1 MAKTLAILF
10 CAAFLFGCSN
20 GDRTAISA
28 TGTIEATEVTLSAQ
42 SGGQVKN
49 IIADEGDIVRT
60 DDTLLTIDDT
70 DWRFQ
75 LEQARGGYEMAEA
88 QFRLALKG
96 TREED
101 VIQSEANY
109 ENASADLKRMED
121 LFRARSISEKQL
133 DDARTRFTISQQIWE
148 KMKRGLRQE
157 EIDAARAR
165 RDQMKAQMASLQKKV
180 NDCMVTSPIAGTIT
194 KRYVEQG
201 ELAST
206 GMALYKI
213 SNLLT
218 MDITIY
224 ISESDLPKVKLNQKA
239 IVNIDAFQKKY
250 YEGKVTFISSTAE
263 FTPKNIQTKDERTKL
278 VFSVKVKVPNPDGTL
293 KAGIPADVTLHVE
306 NQ

>member
-1 MAKTLAILF
+1 MNKLIAVIF
-10 CAAFLFGCSN
+10 CIGYLFGCSSHN
-20 GDRTAISA
+20 EETISA
-28 TGTIEATEVTLSAQ
+28 TGTIEATEIILSAQ
-42 SGGQVKN
+42 VGGQIKRV
-49 IIADEGDIVRT
+49 IADEGDVAWIG
-60 DDTLLTIDDT
+60 DTLLIIDNT
-70 DWRFQ
+70 DWVYQ

-96 TREED
+96 AREED

-109 ENASADLKRMED
+109 ENAKDDLKRMEE
-121 LFRARSISEKQL
+121 LFHSRSVSEKQL
-133 DDARTRFTISQQIWE
+133 DDARTRFTISEQMWE
-148 KMKRGLRQE
+148 KMKRGSRQE

-165 RDQMKAQMASLQKKV
+165 RDQTKAQMASLQKKV
-180 NDCMVTSPIAGTIT
+180 NDCMVIAPIAGTMT

-213 SNLLT
+213 SNLSS

-224 ISESDLPKVKLNQKA
+224 VSELDLPKVKLNQKA
-239 IVNIDAFQKKY
+239 IVNIDAFKKKD

-263 FTPKNIQTKDERTKL
+263 FTPKNIQTNDERTKL

-293 KAGIPADVTLHVE
+293 KAGIPADVTLHME

>member
-1 MAKTLAILF
+1 MNKITAVIF
-10 CAAFLFGCSN
+10 CTCFLLGCSSRD
-20 GDRTAISA
+20 GETISA

-42 SGGQVKN
+42 AGGQVKRV
-49 IIADEGDIVRT
+49 IADEGDIVQLG
-60 DDTLLTIDDT
+60 DTLLIIDNT
-70 DWRFQ
+70 DWVFQ

-96 TREED
+96 AREED

-109 ENASADLKRMED
+109 ENAKADLKRMEE
-121 LFRARSISEKQL
+121 LYRAKSVSEKQL
-133 DDARTRFTISQQIWE
+133 DDARTRFTISQQLWE
-148 KMKRGLRQE
+148 KMKHGSRQE

-165 RDQMKAQMASLQKKV
+165 RDQTKAQMASLQKKV
-180 NDCMVTSPIAGTIT
+180 NDCVVTAQVAGTVT

-201 ELAST
+201 ELAGV
-206 GMALYKI
+206 GMALYRI
-213 SNLLT
+213 SNLSS

-239 IVNIDAFQKKY
+239 IVHIDAFQNKD

-293 KAGIPADVTLHVE
+293 KAGIPADVTLQVV
-306 NQ
+306 NY